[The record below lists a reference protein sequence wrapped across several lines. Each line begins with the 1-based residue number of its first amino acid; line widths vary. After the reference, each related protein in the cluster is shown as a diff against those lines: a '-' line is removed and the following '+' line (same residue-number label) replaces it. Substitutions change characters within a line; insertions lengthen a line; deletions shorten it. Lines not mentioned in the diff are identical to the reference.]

1 MKFAALVLP
10 LFVASA
16 VFADSNASVEV
27 VLKPAGSFVGKTSEV
42 TGFATQKGG
51 AVSASN
57 ITVNLKSLKTGIELR
72 DKHTLKHLEADKFPQ
87 AILVSATGKGGKGT
101 GKIKIKGIEK
111 NISGT
116 FEIKGSELEAKF
128 PLSLKDFNITGIN
141 YMGVGVKDEV
151 KLTITVP
158 LKK

>member
-1 MKFAALVLP
+1 MKFSA
-10 LFVASA
+10 FVASLFLTA
-16 VFADSNASVEV
+16 TVFADPNAAVDI
-27 VLKPAGSFVGKTSEV
+27 VLKPAGSFVAKTSEV
-42 TGFATQKGG
+42 SGFATLKGTS
-51 AVSASN
+51 VSASN

-72 DKHTLKHLEADKFPQ
+72 DKHTVKHLEADKNPQ
-87 AILVSATGKGGKGT
+87 AILVSAQGSNGQGT
-101 GKIKIKGIEK
+101 GIIKIKGIEK
-111 NISGT
+111 KIAGT
-116 FEIKGSELEAKF
+116 YTIKGSELEAKF